1 MPGGKLDGKSFGSTL
16 PGPPPRSPGTGS
28 DGFSPWP
35 LGPGIKAPR
44 VTEVAGR
51 VPHHRRK
58 TGIHLLEAG
67 RSYFYFV
74 TYDLL
79 FKVLLST
86 LLHSDPKRY
95 G

>member
-1 MPGGKLDGKSFGSTL
+1 M
-16 PGPPPRSPGTGS
+16 
-28 DGFSPWP
+28 
-35 LGPGIKAPR
+35 
-44 VTEVAGR
+44 TEVAGR